1 MAISITVNAIRI
13 GIFAF
18 VMLWTLIVFALL
30 IHFQSLVIPS
40 ELTSFIPFGIIV
52 SIMTFGILGT
62 LIWLGRARK
71 PYVVSQVRS
80 ELLFAG
86 LLGFMWFALGL
97 YTSTGTLADIEV
109 ECTDD
114 DGGEEWGAYNE
125 TSFGLFLTFCRVDPA
140 QDLLAQYRTVKAL
153 AFFNGILLLG
163 FCTFLLFL
171 CVRHHLAGRR
181 QVWTAQVP
189 TFPWF
194 AFGPAKQG
202 QQGQQGQQEQKQ
214 EPDRY
219 TTLPPPVTA
228 TPRRAATRPGHVS
241 RPSQQP
247 LLAADLSQLAPGESR
262 MVWIPPPEP
271 GTTRYGAATV
281 GRSGSKQSTSS
292 SRPAAA
298 ASAPPRASALS
309 RDASKSTTAS
319 GRPRDPNAPRRTGS
333 GATRN
338 GTSAAPRADAGSLS
352 RAGTGSTSRS
362 RTAVAGAPSRSATTD
377 AQRKR

>member
-1 MAISITVNAIRI
+1 MQFSLTVNAIRI
-13 GIFAF
+13 GVFAF

-30 IHFQSLVIPS
+30 IHFQTLVIPS

-52 SIMTFGILGT
+52 SIMTYIILGT
-62 LIWLGRARK
+62 LIWLGRTRK
-71 PYVVSQVRS
+71 PYVASQVRS
-80 ELLFAG
+80 ELLFVG

-114 DGGEEWGAYNE
+114 DGSEDW
-125 TSFGLFLTFCRVDPA
+125 DPA

-163 FCTFLLFL
+163 LVLFILFL
-171 CVRHHLAGRR
+171 CIRHHIAGRR
-181 QVWTAQVP
+181 QVWTARVT

-194 AFGPAKQG
+194 VFGPVKPG
-202 QQGQQGQQEQKQ
+202 QQGGAQEKR

-219 TTLPPPVTA
+219 TTLPPPVT
-228 TPRRAATRPGHVS
+228 TSPRRAATRPGHVS

-247 LLAADLSQLAPGESR
+247 LLASDLAQLAPGESR
-262 MVWIPPPEP
+262 MVWIPPPE
-271 GTTRYGAATV
+271 GATRYGAATV

-292 SRPAAA
+292 GRPVAAG
-298 ASAPPRASALS
+298 PPRTSGLS

-333 GATRN
+333 GATRTGAN
-338 GTSAAPRADAGSLS
+338 SSLRNDAGGLS
-352 RAGTGSTSRS
+352 RAGTGSTTRS
-362 RTAVAGAPSRSATTD
+362 RTVAPAATVPSRSATAD

>member
-1 MAISITVNAIRI
+1 MQISITVNAIRI

-18 VMLWTLIVFALL
+18 AMLWTLIVFALL
-30 IHFQSLVIPS
+30 IHFQQLVIPS
-40 ELTSFIPFGIIV
+40 ELTSFIPFGMIV

-62 LIWLGRARK
+62 LIWMGRARK
-71 PYVVSQVRS
+71 AYVASQVRS
-80 ELLFAG
+80 ELLFVG

-114 DGGEEWGAYNE
+114 GAGEEW
-125 TSFGLFLTFCRVDPA
+125 DPA

-153 AFFNGILLLG
+153 AFFNGVLLLG
-163 FCTFLLFL
+163 FCIFLLAL
-171 CVRHHLAGRR
+171 CIRHHFAGRR
-181 QVWTAQVP
+181 QVWTARVP

-194 AFGPAKQG
+194 VFDPVKRG
-202 QQGQQGQQEQKQ
+202 QSQEKE

-219 TTLPPPVTA
+219 TSLPPPVT
-228 TPRRAATRPGHVS
+228 TSPRRAATRPSHVS

-292 SRPAAA
+292 SRPAPTAA
-298 ASAPPRASALS
+298 GPPPRARALS
-309 RDASKSTTAS
+309 RDASRSTTAS
-319 GRPRDPNAPRRTGS
+319 GRPRDPNAPKRTGS
-333 GATRN
+333 NATRTGAN
-338 GTSAAPRADAGSLS
+338 GTPRADAGGLS

-362 RTAVAGAPSRSATTD
+362 RTATAAAPSRSATTD

>member
-1 MAISITVNAIRI
+1 MAISITVNAVRI

-30 IHFQSLVIPS
+30 IHFQQLVIPS

-71 PYVVSQVRS
+71 PYVASQVRS
-80 ELLFAG
+80 ELLFVG

-114 DGGEEWGAYNE
+114 GMGEEW
-125 TSFGLFLTFCRVDPA
+125 DPA

-163 FCTFLLFL
+163 LCTFLLIL
-171 CVRHHLAGRR
+171 CIRHHLAGRR
-181 QVWTAQVP
+181 QVWTARVP

-194 AFGPAKQG
+194 AFGAVKQG

-247 LLAADLSQLAPGESR
+247 LLAADLAQLAPGESR

-281 GRSGSKQSTSS
+281 GRTGSKQSTSS
-292 SRPAAA
+292 GRPAPAA
-298 ASAPPRASALS
+298 TAPPRAAALS

-319 GRPRDPNAPRRTGS
+319 GRPRDPGAPRRTGS
-333 GATRN
+333 GATRTGTN
-338 GTSAAPRADAGSLS
+338 GTPRADAGNLS

-362 RTAVAGAPSRSATTD
+362 RTVAPTAAAPSRSATTD
-377 AQRKR
+377 TQRKR